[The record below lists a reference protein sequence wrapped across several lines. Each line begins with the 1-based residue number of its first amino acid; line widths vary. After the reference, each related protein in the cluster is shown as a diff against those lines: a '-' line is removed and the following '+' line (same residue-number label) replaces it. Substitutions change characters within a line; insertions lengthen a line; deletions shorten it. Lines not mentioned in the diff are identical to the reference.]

1 VDVVEEIGG
10 VRVFVSDIPVADDR
24 EAVQL
29 IAQAHYE
36 HEANWVAVEAVQL
49 GDEFFELRTGRAGA
63 IAQKFVDYRMGLAV
77 VGDIS
82 ERLAASKSLTDWVR
96 ESNRGGHLWFV
107 PDLDA
112 LTARLQDR

>member
-1 VDVVEEIGG
+1 
-10 VRVFVSDIPVADDR
+10 VSDVAVADDR

-36 HEANWVAVEAVQL
+36 HDATWVAVEADRS
-49 GDEFFELRTGRAGA
+49 GDAFFELRTGRAGA

-77 VGDIS
+77 VGDIA
-82 ERLAASKSLTDWVR
+82 EKLAASTSLADWVR
-96 ESNRGGHLWFV
+96 ESNRGRHLWFV

>member
-1 VDVVEEIGG
+1 VVQELGG
-10 VRVFVSDIPVADDR
+10 VRVFVSDVAVADDR
-24 EAVQL
+24 EAVQV

-36 HEANWVAVEAVQL
+36 HDATWVAVEVGRL

-77 VGDIS
+77 IGDIS
-82 ERLAASKSLTDWVR
+82 EKLAASKSLTDWVR
-96 ESNRGGHLWFV
+96 ESNRGRHLWFV

-112 LTARLQDR
+112 LTVRLQDR